1 MDCEHIVKTST
12 LIIRT
17 LHIDAGCAVTVAV
30 GPVYIYICIQALQ
43 IFVRTCMLYRTD
55 GLIIIAESHNTNHHI
70 FKSW

>member
-30 GPVYIYICIQALQ
+30 GPVYIYMY
-43 IFVRTCMLYRTD
+43 TGPTD
-55 GLIIIAESHNTNHHI
+55 SYAYMHAVSC
-70 FKSW
+70 